1 MSLTTLVTFVEVF
14 SVDINN
20 NRSTKHRLQNAKREP
35 SENSNSANN
44 TILFNGQN
52 YHYLPFIYQ
61 GTTINRSGDNIESNL
76 IMGNHSNSNWWIWKV
91 FWILL
96 IVTAVEVALGIIKP
110 PFMMEVYFGTKL
122 INHIFIILTLIKAAY
137 IVMEFMHLGQEK
149 KGLKLVILLPALIL
163 IPYMLFILLTEGLYA
178 SIMI

>member
-1 MSLTTLVTFVEVF
+1 
-14 SVDINN
+14 
-20 NRSTKHRLQNAKREP
+20 
-35 SENSNSANN
+35 
-44 TILFNGQN
+44 
-52 YHYLPFIYQ
+52 
-61 GTTINRSGDNIESNL
+61 
-76 IMGNHSNSNWWIWKV
+76 MGNHSESNWWIWKV

-96 IVTAVEVALGIIKP
+96 IVTAIEVALGIIKP

-163 IPYMLFILLTEGLYA
+163 IPYMLFILLTEGIYA
-178 SIMI
+178 SIMM